1 MSFKL
6 EEAKIRYN
14 TTEKEG
20 LAIVRYLAKYKCFVI
35 GYK

>member
-6 EEAKIRYN
+6 EEAEIRYN

-20 LAIVRYLAKYKCFVI
+20 LAIVRYLAKSKYFVI